1 MLVPTGNGNGTGFS
15 STSNPNTRIHIIL
28 AAKKVTRDDLCII
41 NDGAIQWVQRDSE
54 DSKVPENCVLY
65 WILLLCNG
73 CELCL
78 Y

>member
-1 MLVPTGNGNGTGFS
+1 MGYELAPEFFM
-15 STSNPNTRIHIIL
+15 HIKCLIKCL
-28 AAKKVTRDDLCII
+28 TDDCLDFFAFRDDLCII

-54 DSKVPENCVLY
+54 DSKVPENFVLY